1 MSSGGLFQS
10 DRFEARLNY
19 HGIIETAIS
28 TVRYVYK
35 DATVQSKLQNLLS
48 PSNSLVPTASPL
60 ILIQK
65 IPSIHIS
72 FLNRVIL
79 ALSSKS
85 RLPLSRKGRER
96 GEGDGYRGWGIREEN
111 SRAKAGARAISRRF
125 SGARV
130 SPRPGRATRCACARS
145 IRCRSW
151 RLIGRPLPDKSRS
164 RSCRSERGRAA
175 IRGLSARLFPRPPL
189 QRRQSAYYHRLC
201 LLFFPSLPPSN
212 LHHCVAHLY
221 ISHTYIHFTYTRNI
235 SSRGSSERD

>member
-1 MSSGGLFQS
+1 M
-10 DRFEARLNY
+10 
-19 HGIIETAIS
+19 
-28 TVRYVYK
+28 
-35 DATVQSKLQNLLS
+35 
-48 PSNSLVPTASPL
+48 
-60 ILIQK
+60 
-65 IPSIHIS
+65 
-72 FLNRVIL
+72 IL

-201 LLFFPSLPPSN
+201 LLFFPSLPRIYTIVSRTYIYRTRIYI
-212 LHHCVAHLY
+212 LY
-221 ISHTYIHFTYTRNI
+221 IHVIYVEGKGLKRSLFELANGGVSTLLYARLW
-235 SSRGSSERD
+235 GERVKMVKIVSTSVSFFFFLVNVEK

>member
-1 MSSGGLFQS
+1 M
-10 DRFEARLNY
+10 
-19 HGIIETAIS
+19 
-28 TVRYVYK
+28 
-35 DATVQSKLQNLLS
+35 
-48 PSNSLVPTASPL
+48 
-60 ILIQK
+60 
-65 IPSIHIS
+65 
-72 FLNRVIL
+72 IL

-85 RLPLSRKGRER
+85 RLSLSRKGRER

-175 IRGLSARLFPRPPL
+175 IRGLSARLVYSRARRYNDDNRPTLSPL
-189 QRRQSAYYHRLC
+189 LPLPTHRIYTIV
-201 LLFFPSLPPSN
+201 SR
-212 LHHCVAHLY
+212 
-221 ISHTYIHFTYTRNI
+221 TYIYRTRI
-235 SSRGSSERD
+235 YILHIHVIYRRGGRAKGIEKGSLRAGQWRSFHAVVRALMGGTCEDGEDCLHECFFFFF

>member
-1 MSSGGLFQS
+1 M
-10 DRFEARLNY
+10 
-19 HGIIETAIS
+19 
-28 TVRYVYK
+28 
-35 DATVQSKLQNLLS
+35 
-48 PSNSLVPTASPL
+48 
-60 ILIQK
+60 
-65 IPSIHIS
+65 
-72 FLNRVIL
+72 IL

-201 LLFFPSLPPSN
+201 LLFFPSLPRIYTIVSR
-212 LHHCVAHLY
+212 
-221 ISHTYIHFTYTRNI
+221 TYIYRTRI
-235 SSRGSSERD
+235 YILHIHVIYRRGGRAKGIEKGSLRAGQWRSFHAVVRALMGGTCEDGEDCLHECFFFFFFSEC

>member
-1 MSSGGLFQS
+1 M
-10 DRFEARLNY
+10 
-19 HGIIETAIS
+19 
-28 TVRYVYK
+28 
-35 DATVQSKLQNLLS
+35 
-48 PSNSLVPTASPL
+48 
-60 ILIQK
+60 
-65 IPSIHIS
+65 
-72 FLNRVIL
+72 IL

-85 RLPLSRKGRER
+85 RLSLSRKGRER

-175 IRGLSARLFPRPPL
+175 IRGLSARLVYSRARRYNDDNRPTTTD
-189 QRRQSAYYHRLC
+189 SV
-201 LLFFPSLPPSN
+201 SSSSPPYPPN

-221 ISHTYIHFTYTRNI
+221 ISHTYIHFTCTRNI
-235 SSRGSSERD
+235 RRGGRAKGIEKGSLRAGQWRSFHAVVRALMGGTCEDGEDCLHECFFFFF

>member
-1 MSSGGLFQS
+1 M
-10 DRFEARLNY
+10 
-19 HGIIETAIS
+19 
-28 TVRYVYK
+28 
-35 DATVQSKLQNLLS
+35 
-48 PSNSLVPTASPL
+48 
-60 ILIQK
+60 
-65 IPSIHIS
+65 
-72 FLNRVIL
+72 IL

-201 LLFFPSLPPSN
+201 LLFFPSLPRIYTIVSR
-212 LHHCVAHLY
+212 
-221 ISHTYIHFTYTRNI
+221 TYIYRTRI
-235 SSRGSSERD
+235 YILHIHVIYRRGGRAKGIEKGSLRAGQWRSFHAVVRALMGGTCEDGEDCLHECFFFFFF